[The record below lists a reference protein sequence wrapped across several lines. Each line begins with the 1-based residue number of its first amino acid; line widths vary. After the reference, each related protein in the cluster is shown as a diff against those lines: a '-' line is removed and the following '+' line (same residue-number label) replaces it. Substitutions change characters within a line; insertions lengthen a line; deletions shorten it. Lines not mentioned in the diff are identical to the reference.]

1 MHGAPLLHGVE
12 IYRDRPIFFDLG
24 NFIFQTALANV
35 WEPIAWES
43 VVAYVDFAGT
53 TLKSIKFRPIVVEKI
68 GQSQADTRNT
78 RTNNLRLQ
86 TSGLP
91 RVATGEQAY
100 TILQRLADLSRPF
113 GTNVEINGEMAAV
126 KLKAGN

>member
-35 WEPIAWES
+35 WEMTVWES
-43 VVAYVDFAGT
+43 VVAYVDFEGT
-53 TLKSIKFRPIVVEKI
+53 TLKSIKFRPIAVNKI
-68 GQSQADTRNT
+68 DQSQADTRDT
-78 RTNNLRLQ
+78 GTNNLPLQ

-113 GTNVEINGEMAAV
+113 GTNVEINGEMAEV